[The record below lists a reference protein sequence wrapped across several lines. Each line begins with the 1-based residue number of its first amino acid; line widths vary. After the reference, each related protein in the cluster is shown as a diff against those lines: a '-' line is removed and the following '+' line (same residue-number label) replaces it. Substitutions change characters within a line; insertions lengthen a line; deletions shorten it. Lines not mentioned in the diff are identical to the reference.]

1 MITLPKKQVTAPP
14 REEPRPMPMMPPP
27 APAPVVPEVK
37 VSVDNSYVT
46 ALIEK
51 QQEQINALA
60 ARMDEGIMQLTEAV
74 RRLEPGQGFSVTVT
88 EWNNQ
93 GRIKTLKIVKE

>member
-1 MITLPKKQVTAPP
+1 MITLPRKQVTKPEPEKPP
-14 REEPRPMPMMPPP
+14 V
-27 APAPVVPEVK
+27 PAPVVIPAPEV
-37 VSVDNSYVT
+37 VVDT
-46 ALIEK
+46 APVAELIAR

-60 ARMDEGIMQLTEAV
+60 ARMDEGIAQLTEAV